1 MRSQLESLIKELAL
15 QDKVSLAGSSISPF
29 SAIKNPDLFLMGS
42 HYEGFPNVLLEANAL
57 GIPVVAFNAPGGIA
71 EVIHEPENGLLVED
85 GNEQAFANA
94 IKKALLIDFNR
105 GAIRNKTIEQ
115 YAPGKIMQ
123 QWESLLL
130 AEIR

>member
-1 MRSQLESLIKELAL
+1 
-15 QDKVSLAGSSISPF
+15 
-29 SAIKNPDLFLMGS
+29 MGS

-71 EVIHEPENGLLVED
+71 EVIRERENGLLVED